1 MEKKFKNL
9 INFNKT
15 MGIFHSVQAIIM
27 LFLATSV
34 IQNIAELYDRCG
46 QPACWKLYSCHMVKF
61 ARDEY

>member
-15 MGIFHSVQAIIM
+15 MGIFHLVQAIIM

-46 QPACWKLYSCHMVKF
+46 QPASWENIFLSYGKI
-61 ARDEY
+61 RP